1 MNICK
6 LLVLTDQVALVE
18 ITLNGRS
25 LRISLTLFFYYIC
38 QQAPNI
44 THRLEPSRVVTKCI
58 LSYPAHPP
66 FI

>member
-6 LLVLTDQVALVE
+6 LLVLADQVALVE

-25 LRISLTLFFYYIC
+25 LRIYLTLFFYYIC

-44 THRLEPSRVVTKCI
+44 THRLEPSRVVTKCV